1 MLRVKLVSGPVGAP
15 EHSLTAPRWKTE
27 YMTAQED
34 PPATSDAN
42 SAPVE
47 DSDGPFAELE
57 PTREPVAQRI
67 VLTLEACA
75 SSAGAMTIMELV
87 KATGFAKT
95 TVHRMCWML
104 VELGL
109 LEHTPDGFSVGSKMF
124 ALAAANPRISE
135 LRIAAIPHLVEL
147 QKRTGAMTN
156 LAILSDGR
164 ALVIDGLFTQGSV
177 NITPLIGHALPLHCT
192 AVGKAIAAQLDP
204 DERDRLLFGRGPL
217 LRATRST
224 LVQPGLLRQHL
235 QRVAETGVAIADRE
249 FLPGIKSVAA
259 GFRLRGG
266 GAAAIGVVEAWNSP
280 TLRNASVA
288 VAAAAAALQQ
298 LPE

>member
-1 MLRVKLVSGPVGAP
+1 MA
-15 EHSLTAPRWKTE
+15 T
-27 YMTAQED
+27 QQD
-34 PPATSDAN
+34 PPATPDAH
-42 SAPVE
+42 SALAGNAA
-47 DSDGPFAELE
+47 GPLLDLG

-75 SSAGAMTIMELV
+75 STKGAMTIMELV
-87 KATGFAKT
+87 KATGLAKT

-109 LEHTPDGFSVGSKMF
+109 LEHSSDGFSVGSKMF

-147 QKRTGAMTN
+147 QRRTGAMTD

-164 ALVIDGLFTQGSV
+164 ALVIDGLFTQASIRGPRLV
-177 NITPLIGHALPLHCT
+177 GHALPLHCT

-204 DERDRLLFGRGPL
+204 EERDRLLFSKGPL
-217 LRATRST
+217 PRATRNT

-235 QRVAETGVAIADRE
+235 QRIAETGIAVADRE
-249 FLPGIKSVAA
+249 FLPGTKSVAA

-280 TLRNASVA
+280 TLRNAPAA
-288 VAAAAAALQQ
+288 VAAAAAALQRA
-298 LPE
+298 LA

>member
-1 MLRVKLVSGPVGAP
+1 MAS
-15 EHSLTAPRWKTE
+15 E
-27 YMTAQED
+27 QD
-34 PPATSDAN
+34 PP
-42 SAPVE
+42 PVA
-47 DSDGPFAELE
+47 DTDTAWAAISDGPFAELG

-75 SSAGAMTIMELV
+75 SSTGAMTIMELV
-87 KATGFAKT
+87 KATGLAKT

-124 ALAAANPRISE
+124 SLAAANPRISE

-147 QKRTGAMTN
+147 QRQTGAMTN
-156 LAILSDGR
+156 LAILSDGK
-164 ALVIDGLFTQGSV
+164 ALVIDGLYTQGAPV
-177 NITPLIGHALPLHCT
+177 PRLIGHALPLHCT

-204 DERDRLLFGRGPL
+204 EERDRLLFSKGPL
-217 LRATRST
+217 PRATRDT
-224 LVQPGLLRQHL
+224 LVQPGLLRRHL
-235 QRVAETGVAIADRE
+235 QRVAETGIAVADRE

-259 GFRLRGG
+259 GFRLREG

-280 TLRNASVA
+280 TLRNAPVA
-288 VAAAAAALQQ
+288 VAAAAAALQKA
-298 LPE
+298 LA